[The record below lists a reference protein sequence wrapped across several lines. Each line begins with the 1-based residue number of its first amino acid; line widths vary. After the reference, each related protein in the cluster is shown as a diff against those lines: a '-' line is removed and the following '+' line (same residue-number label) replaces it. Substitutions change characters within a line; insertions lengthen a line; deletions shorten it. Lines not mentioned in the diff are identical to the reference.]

1 MELLESVELYTVSLD
16 ILEAVPEVLAIGMAS
31 ACFVVLAAGLLVGC
45 FKALIKIMG
54 R

>member
-1 MELLESVELYTVSLD
+1 MESLEVAELYTISLD
-16 ILEAVPEVLAIGMAS
+16 ILDAVPEVLVIGMTS

>member
-1 MELLESVELYTVSLD
+1 MELLEAVELYTVSLD
-16 ILEAVPEVLAIGMAS
+16 ILDAVPEVLAIGMAS

-45 FKALIKIMG
+45 FKALLRLIG

>member
-1 MELLESVELYTVSLD
+1 MELFDLEVAAVTLD
-16 ILEAVPEVLAIGMAS
+16 ICQFVPEVVLTGMVS
-31 ACFVVLAAGLLVGC
+31 GCFVVLVAGLLVGC

>member
-1 MELLESVELYTVSLD
+1 MELLDVTELYMVSMD
-16 ILEAVPEVLAIGMAS
+16 ILDAVPEVLAIGMTS
-31 ACFVVLAAGLLVGC
+31 ACFVVLVAGLLVGC

>member
-1 MELLESVELYTVSLD
+1 MELLEAAELYAVSLD
-16 ILEAVPEVLAIGMAS
+16 ILDAVPEVLAMGMTS
-31 ACFVVLAAGLLVGC
+31 ACFVVLVVGLLVGC